1 MSDFA
6 NAINAEANRAIEE
19 LRDYGRLL
27 AQSGVGLMADE
38 LTRSSYD
45 MKHIRQGYKEQ
56 LRDYPNG

>member
-6 NAINAEANRAIEE
+6 EAINAEASRAIEE

-27 AQSGVGLMADE
+27 AQSGVGLLTAE
-38 LTRSSYD
+38 LTHSAYD